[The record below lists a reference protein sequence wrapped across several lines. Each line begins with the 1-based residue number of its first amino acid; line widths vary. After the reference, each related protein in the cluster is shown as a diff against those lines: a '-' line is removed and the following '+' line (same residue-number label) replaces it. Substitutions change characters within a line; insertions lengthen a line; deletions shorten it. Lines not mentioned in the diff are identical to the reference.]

1 MLNYYHI
8 LGVPIG
14 SSTEIIKRAYREQIK
29 FFHPDVF
36 QGNPEVAYQKTL
48 ILNEAYTVLSNPD
61 KRNVYDAQLLDAI
74 RRSNKSD
81 SGTQKKEG
89 GDHVNTN
96 QEYQESPP
104 ESQSQSSNSKNTE
117 QQKNG
122 SSSSS
127 HLKKQPY
134 IFTAVLIL
142 FCFIAYFAYNQ
153 GYAAAKKQFEKT
165 DEINSLESENKWLKT
180 RINLLNNQLTET
192 QSSLDGAELRLSF
205 WDNHAV
211 IVTEYGTKY
220 HKFYCYHLENMDYF
234 YIYNTE
240 LAESLGYTACKDC
253 HPSTL
258 TITKR

>member
-1 MLNYYHI
+1 M
-8 LGVPIG
+8 
-14 SSTEIIKRAYREQIK
+14 
-29 FFHPDVF
+29 
-36 QGNPEVAYQKTL
+36 
-48 ILNEAYTVLSNPD
+48 
-61 KRNVYDAQLLDAI
+61 
-74 RRSNKSD
+74 
-81 SGTQKKEG
+81 
-89 GDHVNTN
+89 NTN

-117 QQKNG
+117 QQKSG

-134 IFTAVLIL
+134 IFTAVLIM

-153 GYAAAKKQFEKT
+153 GYAAAKKQFDKT
-165 DEINSLESENKWLKT
+165 DEINSLESENKRLKT
-180 RINLLNNQLTET
+180 RINSLNNQLTESTEQLTET
-192 QSSLDGAELRLSF
+192 QSSLDDAELRLSF
-205 WDNHAV
+205 WDNHAA

-220 HKFYCYHLENMDYF
+220 HKFYCYHLGNMDYF

-253 HPSTL
+253 HPPTL